1 MKNFFKRFLASS
13 ALLLI
18 VGSMLV
24 LPIAAFADTTDPP
37 PTDPPPADPATPA
50 ANTEPA
56 AESGSD
62 IPAFVPLTSIPIFG
76 DIGSSDNLASF
87 LNGVYRISIGAAAV
101 LAVIQITRAGITYML
116 GDSVTEKREARHL
129 LAMSFFGLLLVLSP
143 TIVFGIIDPRI
154 LSLDINTANLQTGNL
169 GPNATGFQSP
179 AAGDGPSAGGPAI
192 APNGQVEALSLGPN
206 DCRADLRAAGFAG
219 LSGIGVPAAGVALE
233 FMGKDNVEVGRVCCA
248 RYDGTVQSS
257 PAPERCM
264 LSSLYNND
272 RYEMTLLAD
281 AKIRKQETTGGIP
294 STVEKD
300 VRLTVRTPGAGSAS
314 GGNMIAQYGFRSMA
328 ACTSA
333 AATADSLESH
343 IRGHQN
349 VVEGY
354 VRMSVQGATLEIGD
368 LVDITGDIDG
378 IGGAKCRKVE
388 YVPQN

>member
-1 MKNFFKRFLASS
+1 MKNFFKRFLASG

-18 VGSMLV
+18 VGSMLI
-24 LPIAAFADTTDPP
+24 LPIAAYAQTTEP
-37 PTDPPPADPATPA
+37 
-50 ANTEPA
+50 PA
-56 AESGSD
+56 AEPVAPPSENAEPASGSD

-143 TIVFGIIDPRI
+143 TIVFGIIDERI
-154 LSLDINTANLQTGNL
+154 LSLDINTAGLQTGNL
-169 GPNATGFQSP
+169 GPGSTSFQSP
-179 AAGDGPSAGGPAI
+179 TLGDGPGAGNPAI
-192 APNGQVEALSLGPN
+192 APNGQTEALALGAN
-206 DCRADLRAAGFAG
+206 DCRADLRAAG
-219 LSGIGVPAAGVALE
+219 LSGIGVPVEGVALY
-233 FMGKDNVEVGRVCCA
+233 FMGKDNVEVGRICCT

-257 PAPERCM
+257 PAPGKCM
-264 LSSLYNND
+264 LSSLYTND

-281 AKIRKQETTGGIP
+281 AKIRKQETRGGIP
-294 STVEKD
+294 STIEENI
-300 VRLTVRTPGAGSAS
+300 RLTVRTPGAGSAS

-368 LVDITGDIDG
+368 LVDITGNIDG